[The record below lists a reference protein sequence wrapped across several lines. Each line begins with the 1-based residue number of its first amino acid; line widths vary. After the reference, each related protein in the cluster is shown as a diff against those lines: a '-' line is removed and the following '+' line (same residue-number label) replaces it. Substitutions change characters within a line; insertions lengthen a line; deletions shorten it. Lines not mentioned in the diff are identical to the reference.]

1 MERGSEGRLH
11 VIGALRAVERD
22 GEEAD
27 DGQGGGPRRPL
38 AVGTPL
44 HRLWVVPWQAS
55 GAQEVAQLPF
65 ANPKKNL
72 KKIQRKLISQ
82 YNFLRS

>member
-1 MERGSEGRLH
+1 MMERGSEERLH

-44 HRLWVVPWQAS
+44 HRWSMVP
-55 GAQEVAQLPF
+55 
-65 ANPKKNL
+65 
-72 KKIQRKLISQ
+72 
-82 YNFLRS
+82 